1 MRQYVSQRFGF
12 YSHPGWFECDT
23 CRRCPE
29 SSSCLSM
36 LMGEMVMN
44 EIALLGGSFVFVFA
58 LSYQQQ
64 NIFYRRYFPA
74 VVNAAF
80 IASLNL
86 LVVKMGS
93 QATPAE
99 MLAFIAGQPLGTV
112 AAMWLSSRRL
122 ASQAQETQSSALER
136 RMS

>member
-1 MRQYVSQRFGF
+1 
-12 YSHPGWFECDT
+12 
-23 CRRCPE
+23 
-29 SSSCLSM
+29 M
-36 LMGEMVMN
+36 LMGEKAMN

-64 NIFYRRYFPA
+64 NIFYRRYFLA

-86 LVVKMGS
+86 FVVKVGS

-122 ASQAQETQSSALER
+122 ASQAQEAQSSAPER
-136 RMS
+136 GMPWQPESLFATQNVAGHVHDGSINSQEVTT

>member
-1 MRQYVSQRFGF
+1 
-12 YSHPGWFECDT
+12 
-23 CRRCPE
+23 
-29 SSSCLSM
+29 M
-36 LMGEMVMN
+36 LMGEKAMN

-64 NIFYRRYFPA
+64 NIFYRRYFLA

-86 LVVKMGS
+86 FVVKVGS

-122 ASQAQETQSSALER
+122 ASPAEEAQIPVTERNVMTTAVALRDTKR
-136 RMS
+136 RRPRS

>member
-1 MRQYVSQRFGF
+1 
-12 YSHPGWFECDT
+12 
-23 CRRCPE
+23 
-29 SSSCLSM
+29 M

-86 LVVKMGS
+86 LVVKLGS

-122 ASQAQETQSSALER
+122 TSHTQEAQSSALER
-136 RMS
+136 GMS

>member
-1 MRQYVSQRFGF
+1 MPSL
-12 YSHPGWFECDT
+12 PGVIIW
-23 CRRCPE
+23 P
-29 SSSCLSM
+29 SM

-122 ASQAQETQSSALER
+122 TSPAEEAQSSALER
-136 RMS
+136 GMS